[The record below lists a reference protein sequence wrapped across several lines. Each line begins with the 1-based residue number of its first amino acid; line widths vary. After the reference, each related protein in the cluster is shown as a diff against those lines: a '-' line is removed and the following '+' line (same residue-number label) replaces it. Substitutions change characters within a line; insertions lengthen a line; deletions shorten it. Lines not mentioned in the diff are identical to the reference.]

1 MNKITTVTYHYVR
14 EIQNSPYPNLKGLEL
29 KNFRRQLD
37 FLIKNFNFFDPN
49 EIFYNKKFKEN
60 SCILTFDDGFKDHI
74 EYVLPELKKRKIKGI
89 FFPPALPIENQDVLD
104 THLIHFILEKTKDF
118 KKLNLGLFKHLKN
131 YNYSDQNIKQM
142 WKENSHRNK
151 YDNEEVSF
159 FKRILQKVLPIEL
172 RKEITKKLFQEICG
186 KSLEDFSKELYLNKN
201 EVSQLIDEGMLI
213 GSHTYNHYWLN
224 TLNRKEQN
232 KEIDLSVK
240 FLKSLNLKTE
250 NWIMCYPYG
259 AYNKDTISL
268 LKSKNCSFAF
278 TTKSG
283 ESDLMNE
290 PYELKRKDTTEFPS

>member
-1 MNKITTVTYHYVR
+1 M
-14 EIQNSPYPNLKGLEL
+14 
-29 KNFRRQLD
+29 
-37 FLIKNFNFFDPN
+37 LIKTL
-49 EIFYNKKFKEN
+49 FYNKKFKEN

-131 YNYSDQNIKQM
+131 YNFSDQNIKQM

-159 FKRILQKVLPIEL
+159 FKRILQKILPIEL
-172 RKEITKKLFQEICG
+172 RKEITKKLFKEICG

>member
-159 FKRILQKVLPIEL
+159 FKRILQKILPIEL
-172 RKEITKKLFQEICG
+172 RKEITKKLFKEICG

-268 LKSKNCSFAF
+268 LQSKNCSFAF